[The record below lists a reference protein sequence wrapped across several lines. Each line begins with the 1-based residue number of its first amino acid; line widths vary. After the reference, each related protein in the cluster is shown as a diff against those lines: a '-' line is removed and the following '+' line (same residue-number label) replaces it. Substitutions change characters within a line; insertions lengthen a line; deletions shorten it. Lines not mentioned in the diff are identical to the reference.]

1 MSTPGMKILIADDHE
16 LIRQGLE
23 RTLVAMSDDVDVVHA
38 EDGLSVLEQ
47 LEQHRDVDIVLLDL
61 FMPNA
66 NGYELLRNICD
77 RYGSLPVIV
86 VSAAEEPQ
94 YMRKSIDYGAAG
106 FIPKSSS
113 TDIMVNAIK
122 LVMSG
127 GIYIPHTM
135 HLQSRNVRRPVS
147 RNTPDYQLSL
157 QASDKLTRRQKE
169 VLELLARGSSN
180 KDIARTL
187 GLSEHTVKIHVTAI
201 LKLLNATNRT
211 EAVIIAQRLGVIDG
225 DSIH

>member
-1 MSTPGMKILIADDHE
+1 MKILIADDHE

>member
-1 MSTPGMKILIADDHE
+1 MKILIADDHE

-23 RTLVAMSDDVDVVHA
+23 RTLAGMSKDVEVIHA
-38 EDGLSVLEQ
+38 QDGHTVLEQ
-47 LEQHRDVDIVLLDL
+47 LERHPDIDVVLLDL

-66 NGYELLRNICD
+66 NGYDLLRYICD
-77 RYGSLPVIV
+77 SYESLPVIV

-122 LVMSG
+122 LVLSG
-127 GIYIPHTM
+127 GTYIPSAM
-135 HLQSRNVRRPVS
+135 HLQSREGQQPFKHK
-147 RNTPDYQLSL
+147 TPIQQDTNQTGE
-157 QASDKLTRRQKE
+157 KLTRRQEE
-169 VLELLARGSSN
+169 VLKLLAQGNSN
-180 KDIARTL
+180 KDIARSI

-201 LKLLNATNRT
+201 LKLFNASNRT
-211 EAVIIAQRLGVIDG
+211 EAVIIAQRMGVIDDG
-225 DSIH
+225 SIQ

>member
-1 MSTPGMKILIADDHE
+1 MKILIADDHE

-23 RTLVAMSDDVDVVHA
+23 RTLAAMSEGVDVVHA
-38 EDGLSVLEQ
+38 QDGISVLEQ
-47 LEQHRDVDIVLLDL
+47 LEQNRDIDIVLLDL

-66 NGYELLRNICD
+66 NGYELLRRICD
-77 RYGSLPVIV
+77 NYESLPVIV

-135 HLQSRNVRRPVS
+135 HLQSRNATQPVRS
-147 RNTPDYQLSL
+147 NTPDYQLSL

-169 VLELLARGSSN
+169 VLELMARGSSN

-201 LKLLNATNRT
+201 LKLFNATNRT

-225 DSIH
+225 NSIH